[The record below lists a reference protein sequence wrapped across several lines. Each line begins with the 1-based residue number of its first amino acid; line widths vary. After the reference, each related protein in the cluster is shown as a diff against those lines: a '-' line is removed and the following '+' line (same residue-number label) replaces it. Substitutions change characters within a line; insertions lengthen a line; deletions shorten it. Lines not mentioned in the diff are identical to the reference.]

1 MNLEAISI
9 LVGSNEDTIGAKLYN
24 GDIVREVSTES
35 LVERSGDT
43 KLRNAII
50 DKNGFVRARKGNLQ
64 KEFIRTVYN
73 TIEYKDILA
82 VKKLLSMKTI
92 SVYHGNKDGS
102 LIPAYNY
109 GKSNND
115 YGVGFYTTPDKEL
128 AKEWAWSMYGHGDT
142 GYVHTFSISVQ
153 GLNIL
158 DLTRRDS
165 LHWIAELL
173 YNRRINIDPTEN
185 TPVSRNIKRFISKYK
200 LNTSIYDIII
210 GYRADDSYFRY
221 AEAFAYGNLYKET
234 LERVLRLGELGIQV
248 CFKSNRA
255 FQKLQKVNVES
266 VPIKYKTRYKDRDD
280 RARAAY
286 YDEIKKS
293 VKKEQVITDFI

>member
-9 LVGSNEDTIGAKLYN
+9 LVGSNGDTIGAKLYN

-35 LVERSGDT
+35 LMKRSGDI

-50 DKNGFVRARKGNLQ
+50 DKNGFIRAKKGNLQ
-64 KEFIRTVYN
+64 KEFVRTVYN

-82 VKKLLSMKTI
+82 VKKLLSTKTI

-102 LIPAYNY
+102 LISAYNY

-142 GYVHTFSISVQ
+142 GYVHTFSVDIQ

-255 FQKLQKVNVES
+255 FQKLQKISVEN
-266 VPIKYKTRYKDRDD
+266 VPIKYKNRYKTRDD

-286 YDEIKKS
+286 YAEIKKS
-293 VKKEQVITDFI
+293 IKKEQVITDFI

>member
-9 LVGSNEDTIGAKLYN
+9 LVGSNGDTIGAKLYN

-35 LVERSGDT
+35 LMERSGDI

-82 VKKLLSMKTI
+82 VKKLLSTKTI

-109 GKSNND
+109 RNSNND

-128 AKEWAWSMYGHGDT
+128 AKEWAWSMYGHGED

-255 FQKLQKVNVES
+255 FQKLQKINVES
-266 VPIKYKTRYKDRDD
+266 VPIKYKNRYKTRDD

>member
-9 LVGSNEDTIGAKLYN
+9 LVGSNGDTIGAKLYN

-35 LVERSGDT
+35 LMERSGDT

-50 DKNGFVRARKGNLQ
+50 DKNGFVRARKGTLQ

-82 VKKLLSMKTI
+82 VKKLLSTKTI
-92 SVYHGNKDGS
+92 SVYH
-102 LIPAYNY
+102 

-142 GYVHTFSISVQ
+142 GYVHTFSVDIQ

-173 YNRRINIDPTEN
+173 YNRRINIDPVEN

-255 FQKLQKVNVES
+255 FQKLRKINVES

-293 VKKEQVITDFI
+293 VRKEQVITDFI

>member
-9 LVGSNEDTIGAKLYN
+9 LVGSNGDTIGAKLYN

-35 LVERSGDT
+35 LMEKSGDT

-50 DKNGFVRARKGNLQ
+50 DKNGFARAKKGNLQ
-64 KEFIRTVYN
+64 KEFIRTAYN

-82 VKKLLSMKTI
+82 VKKLLSMSNI
-92 SVYHGNKDGS
+92 IIYHGNKDKS
-102 LIPAYNY
+102 LIPTYSY

-115 YGVGFYTTPDKEL
+115 YGIGFYTTPDKEL
-128 AKEWAWSMYGHGDT
+128 AKEWAWSMYGHGDI

-173 YNRRINIDPTEN
+173 YNRRINIDPAEN
-185 TPVSRNIKRFISKYK
+185 TPVSRNIKRFIGKYK

-286 YDEIKKS
+286 YDKIKKS
-293 VKKEQVITDFI
+293 VRKEQVITDFI

>member
-9 LVGSNEDTIGAKLYN
+9 LVGSNGDTIGAKLYN

-35 LVERSGDT
+35 LMKRSGDT

-64 KEFIRTVYN
+64 KEFVRTVYN

-82 VKKLLSMKTI
+82 VKKLLSMSNI
-92 SVYHGNKDGS
+92 IIYHGNKDKS
-102 LIPAYNY
+102 LIPTYNY

-115 YGVGFYTTPDKEL
+115 YGIGFYTTPDKEL
-128 AKEWAWSMYGHGDT
+128 AKEWAWSMYGHGDI
-142 GYVHTFSISVQ
+142 GYVHTFSVDIQ

-255 FQKLQKVNVES
+255 FQKLRKINVES
-266 VPIKYKTRYKDRDD
+266 VPIKYKNRYKTRDD

>member
-9 LVGSNEDTIGAKLYN
+9 LVGSNGDTIGAKLYN

-35 LVERSGDT
+35 LMERSGGT

-50 DKNGFVRARKGNLQ
+50 DKNGFIRAKKGNLQ
-64 KEFIRTVYN
+64 KEFVRTVYN

-82 VKKLLSMKTI
+82 VKKLLSTKPI
-92 SVYHGNKDGS
+92 SVYHGNKDGG
-102 LIPAYNY
+102 LIPVYNY

-115 YGVGFYTTPDKEL
+115 YGIGFYTTPDKEL

-142 GYVHTFSISVQ
+142 GYVHTFSVDIQ

-255 FQKLQKVNVES
+255 FQKLQKINVEG
-266 VPIKYKTRYKDRDD
+266 VPIKYKNRYKTRDD

>member
-9 LVGSNEDTIGAKLYN
+9 LVGSNGDTIGAKLYN

-35 LVERSGDT
+35 LMKRSGDT

-64 KEFIRTVYN
+64 KEFVRTVYN

-82 VKKLLSMKTI
+82 VKKLLSMSNI
-92 SVYHGNKDGS
+92 IIYHGNKDKS
-102 LIPAYNY
+102 LIPTYNY

-115 YGVGFYTTPDKEL
+115 YGIGFYTTPDKEL
-128 AKEWAWSMYGHGDT
+128 AKEWAWSMYGHGDI

-173 YNRRINIDPTEN
+173 YNRRINIDPAEN
-185 TPVSRNIKRFISKYK
+185 TPVSRNIKRFIGKYK